1 MSFGKKTHYTKHF
14 LRSYL
19 LNYGAALRGGSSE
32 KTTQLE
38 YQVAKM
44 AISEMAMM
52 LKDNI
57 PMIKQYSG
65 TLFNIYF
72 VCDFVE
78 LHQALVKLD
87 NKDNSHKPATRQDVI
102 SVLCTMDENPDLGKR

>member
-1 MSFGKKTHYTKHF
+1 LADVTDLRIGKQF
-14 LRSYL
+14 LL
-19 LNYGAALRGGSSE
+19 VLWKEDTTLNTFCAQLRCCAEGHLRGSSSK

-72 VCDFVE
+72 ICDFGE
-78 LHQALVKLD
+78 
-87 NKDNSHKPATRQDVI
+87 PF
-102 SVLCTMDENPDLGKR
+102 